1 MGIHNLFKT
10 GILALPAL
18 CGAWGFAAQP
28 VEIINN
34 SRNVCWISA
43 DAPMAGLAL
52 EIVAGGTASPATD
65 LEDLPLDPGEKLVLT
80 PPAGDGPA
88 ELGCSLKFILG
99 PGQMESWS
107 AQIRFGE
114 TSSIPG
120 LTAGTAQPEIACK
133 AAGNL
138 LTLQMEAAAG
148 EGLSRSPRPAAKRAA
163 AGPAAGS
170 AAGESKA
177 AGAGSPAGAGA
188 GAGAAAAGAAA
199 VEAKGSPAKAKPLAL
214 VPHTFTDVIP
224 SNYMAPAIQAK
235 VSLPFPY
242 RTADPAKTRLFFQGE
257 VLFIDPETTGFAAF
271 VTYPLRPCIFGC
283 IRDPQTGRMLVF
295 HKNPVQNMKSLAAH
309 FAKLAAASP
318 DQLTATLF
326 SCELSEA
333 LKATFKPYYGKKTQI
348 QDMKEVRD
356 HLVNQFKIPAD
367 RIELRY
373 LTDTLN
379 KRYPWLGQY
388 EQTQVTAGVTRS
400 GEVFNTSVLSGDFF
414 GLGSLPLTPAMTRE
428 MGGAKT
434 FSQLPT
440 PIRFGLASDVSER
453 IHSLVKARYDTDLSR
468 NTYWSRDFYSAAD
481 RLDVP
486 AATLGA
492 RFGIKLQG
500 DSFTSVKAVPE
511 PPVEAKSAAAAGTE
525 TKAVPGQ
532 AGAER
537 KKKKKGKGKP
547 ALAEGKAS

>member
-52 EIVAGGTASPATD
+52 EIVAGGTASPATG

-99 PGQMESWS
+99 PGQVESWS

-120 LTAGTAQPEIACK
+120 LTAGTAQPRMNCK
-133 AAGNL
+133 AADNL
-138 LTLQMEAAAG
+138 LTLQAEAPAG
-148 EGLSRSPRPAAKRAA
+148 EGLARSPRSAAKPAA
-163 AGPAAGS
+163 AGAAAGS
-170 AAGESKA
+170 AAGETKV
-177 AGAGSPAGAGA
+177 AGAGIPAGAGA
-188 GAGAAAAGAAA
+188 GAGAAAP
-199 VEAKGSPAKAKPLAL
+199 VEAKGSPAKSKPLSL
-214 VPHTFTDVIP
+214 VPHTFTDVVP
-224 SNYMAPAIQAK
+224 RNPRARPIQVK
-235 VSLPFPY
+235 LSLPFPY
-242 RTADPAKTRLFFQGE
+242 RTVDPAKTRLFFQGE
-257 VLFIDPETTGFAAF
+257 ALFIDPEITDFEAF

-295 HKNPVQNMKSLAAH
+295 HKNPVQNMKSLEPG
-309 FAKLAAASP
+309 FARLAASSP

-326 SCELSEA
+326 CTELSEA
-333 LKATFKPYYGKKTQI
+333 LKLRFKPYFGGKTQI
-348 QDMKEVRD
+348 QELNLVRD
-356 HLVNQFKIPAD
+356 FLVDHFKIPAD
-367 RIELRY
+367 RIERRY
-373 LTDTLN
+373 LTDATH
-379 KRYPWLGQY
+379 KGYSWLGQY
-388 EQTQVTAGVTRS
+388 EQTPVTAGVTRS
-400 GEVFNTSVLSGDFF
+400 GEVFNTSVFSGDFF
-414 GLGSLPLTPAMTRE
+414 GLGSLPLTPQMTRE

-440 PIRFGLASDVSER
+440 FIQFGLASEVSER
-453 IHSLVKARYDTDLSR
+453 ILSLVKAHYDTDLSR
-468 NTYWSRDFYSAAD
+468 NTHWSRDFYSAAD

-486 AATLGA
+486 AATLGT

-511 PPVEAKSAAAAGTE
+511 PPVEAKSAGAAGTE
-525 TKAVPGQ
+525 TKAVAGN
-532 AGAER
+532 AGAGQ
-537 KKKKKGKGKP
+537 KKKKKGKGKGKP
-547 ALAEGKAS
+547 ALEEGKAS